1 MRRASAFS
9 PQSSPT
15 ILAMTA
21 GKITATCRQVWH
33 LIHRWWPRSA
43 ASPTVAA
50 GRPRSSFGMRR

>member
-33 LIHRWWPRSA
+33 LIHR
-43 ASPTVAA
+43 
-50 GRPRSSFGMRR
+50 